1 MLVMTYSQARQNFS
15 SFLDRAKEDGEA
27 MVTRSDGTEFKVIP
41 VQKQKQSV
49 SPFAKIKPV
58 SIKEFVSMQEIIGMM
73 HESWDERSDKII
85 AAASGESSEKYF
97 GILK

>member
-1 MLVMTYSQARQNFS
+1 MTYSQARQNFS

-49 SPFAKIKPV
+49 SMKVLNLPMLSNV
-58 SIKEFVSMQEIIGMM
+58 
-73 HESWDERSDKII
+73 
-85 AAASGESSEKYF
+85 
-97 GILK
+97 L